1 MNYSTMNTNGVK
13 SQIEINK
20 EIIQHYVEGY
30 NVKNEAI
37 FGEIIAP
44 DYRDLV
50 NRLIWT
56 CLEQQLRER
65 RMTMEKKEREV

>member
-1 MNYSTMNTNGVK
+1 MDTNGVK
-13 SQIEINK
+13 SQIELNK
-20 EIIQHYVEGY
+20 EIIQRNFDAY

-65 RMTMEKKEREV
+65 RMAIEKRERSIIDW